1 MKIFTFIFIALLIT
15 GCGKQAAPI
24 QKPQLQSVFIL
35 FENGGTIAPED
46 QDDALNTMLNLLQQL
61 SDMDRR
67 KATRNAQ
74 INIILGALPNRIAW
88 SGTPRQL
95 LEQVEDIKALLTF
108 KQSFN
113 DLVMAFD
120 QIQTTINLTQ
130 PDDIRLYWIGSTVHV
145 PFQDTGTAITVEVP
159 QPVPDNLALASF
171 VDDLSVL
178 RAFRVHEDQDQI
190 LLAYFAALGVLT
202 RAREGSLDF
211 SLLGAAQT
219 KSSLSDLL

>member
-1 MKIFTFIFIALLIT
+1 MKILTFMFIALFISA
-15 GCGKQAAPI
+15 CGDSLAPTK
-24 QKPQLQSVFIL
+24 KPPVQSVFVL
-35 FENGGTIAPED
+35 FENGGTIAAPD
-46 QDDALNTMLNLLQQL
+46 QDDALNTMLHLLQQL
-61 SDMDRR
+61 SEMERR
-67 KATRNAQ
+67 KATRNTQ

-88 SGTPRQL
+88 SGTPMQL
-95 LEQVEDIKALLTF
+95 MEQAEEIKSLLVF

-145 PFQDTGTAITVEVP
+145 PFQNTGAPISVQVP
-159 QPVPDNLALASF
+159 QAIPNNLALSGF
-171 VDDLSVL
+171 VKDLSALKVY
-178 RAFRVHEDQDQI
+178 RVHEDQDQI
-190 LLAYFAALGVLT
+190 LLTYFATLGVLK
-202 RAREGSLDF
+202 ASREGTLDF

>member
-1 MKIFTFIFIALLIT
+1 MKILTFMFIALLLT
-15 GCGKQAAPI
+15 ACGEQATPPK
-24 QKPQLQSVFIL
+24 KPPVQSVFVL
-35 FENGGTIAPED
+35 FENGGTIAASD
-46 QDDALNTMLNLLQQL
+46 QDDALNTMLYLLQQL
-61 SDMDRR
+61 SEMDRR

-74 INIILGALPNRIAW
+74 INIVLGALPNRIAW

-95 LEQVEDIKALLTF
+95 MEQAGEIKSLLSF

-145 PFQDTGTAITVEVP
+145 PFQYTGEPISVQVP
-159 QPVPDNLALASF
+159 QAIPDDLALSSF

-178 RAFRVHEDQDQI
+178 KVYRVHEDQDQI
-190 LLAYFAALGVLT
+190 LLTYFAALGVLK
-202 RAREGSLDF
+202 ASREGVLDF

-219 KSSLSDLL
+219 QSSLSDLL

>member
-1 MKIFTFIFIALLIT
+1 MKILTLIFITLFAT
-15 GCGKQAAPI
+15 ACGEQTAPI

-35 FENGGTIAPED
+35 FENGGTIAEAD
-46 QDDALNTMLNLLQQL
+46 QDDARNTMLNLLQQL
-61 SDMDRR
+61 SEMDRR

-74 INIILGALPNRIAW
+74 INIVLGALPNRIAW

-159 QPVPDNLALASF
+159 QPVPDNLALSSF
-171 VDDLSVL
+171 ADVLSVL
-178 RAFRVHEDQDQI
+178 KVYRVHEDQDQI
-190 LLAYFAALGVLT
+190 LLAYFAAQGVLT

-211 SLLGAAQT
+211 SLFGSAQT

>member
-1 MKIFTFIFIALLIT
+1 MKKLTFIFIALFVT
-15 GCGKQAAPI
+15 ACGEQAAPT

-35 FENGGTIAPED
+35 FENGGTIAEAE
-46 QDDALNTMLNLLQQL
+46 QGDALNTMLNLLQQL

-95 LEQVEDIKALLTF
+95 LEQVEDIKALLIF

-130 PDDIRLYWIGSTVHV
+130 PDDIRLYWIGSTLHV
-145 PFQDTGTAITVEVP
+145 PLQNTDTAITVEVP

-202 RAREGSLDF
+202 RVREGSLDF

>member
-1 MKIFTFIFIALLIT
+1 MKILTFMFIALLLT
-15 GCGKQAAPI
+15 ACGEQAPPP
-24 QKPQLQSVFIL
+24 QKPPVQSVFVL
-35 FENGGTIAPED
+35 FENGGTIAASD
-46 QDDALNTMLNLLQQL
+46 QDDALNTMLYLLQQL
-61 SDMDRR
+61 SEMDRR

-74 INIILGALPNRIAW
+74 INIVLGALPNRIAW

-95 LEQVEDIKALLTF
+95 MEQAEEIKSLLSF

-145 PFQDTGTAITVEVP
+145 PFQNTGEPISVQVP
-159 QPVPDNLALASF
+159 QAIPDDLALSSF
-171 VDDLSVL
+171 VKDLSV
-178 RAFRVHEDQDQI
+178 FKVYRVHEDQDQI
-190 LLAYFAALGVLT
+190 LLTYFAALGVLK
-202 RAREGSLDF
+202 ASREGALDF

-219 KSSLSDLL
+219 QSSLSDLL

>member
-15 GCGKQAAPI
+15 ACGEQAAPT

-61 SDMDRR
+61 SEMDRR
-67 KATRNAQ
+67 KATRNTQ

-120 QIQTTINLTQ
+120 QIETTINLTQ

-145 PFQDTGTAITVEVP
+145 PFQDTATAITVEVP
-159 QPVPDNLALASF
+159 QPVPDNLALSSF
-171 VDDLSVL
+171 ADALSVL
-178 RAFRVHEDQDQI
+178 KVYRVHEDQDQI
-190 LLAYFAALGVLT
+190 LLVYFAEQGVLT
-202 RAREGSLDF
+202 RSRLGSLDF
-211 SLLGAAQT
+211 SLLGSAQT